1 MRTWQWRHKVV
12 PVSKYAVMVESFE
25 SIHMEEIRW
34 VNKVHGRWQLE
45 LPDVGELD
53 QST

>member
-1 MRTWQWRHKVV
+1 
-12 PVSKYAVMVESFE
+12 MVESFE

-34 VNKVHGRWQLE
+34 VNKVHGQWQLE
-45 LPDVGELD
+45 LPQVGELD